1 MDTRKIGAPTRNE
14 LRAMI
19 TERMDRKDTDGN
31 ALYLLRR
38 GLRSLELFVTPD
50 TVGGDLAMDICA
62 AIDEIERIAKLE
74 KALNGIVDEIK
85 NYGFIGV
92 EGVSE
97 HHENHWSGSP
107 AMQEAITLLQ
117 TPKP

>member
-1 MDTRKIGAPTRNE
+1 MDTRKIGAPTRKE

-19 TERMDRKDTDGN
+19 AERMARKDTDGN

-38 GLRSLELFVTPD
+38 GLRSLELFATPD

-74 KALNGIVDEIK
+74 EALENVMRYCVTPNGFPDAGK
-85 NYGFIGV
+85 GRT
-92 EGVSE
+92 
-97 HHENHWSGSP
+97 
-107 AMQEAITLLQ
+107 QEQQAAFDQARALLQ